1 MEQTKEVLPTPKNGN
16 EKLRELYERA
26 SEIRMMQLMFMK
38 DLETKYKSF
47 ETTSNINSSVK

>member
-1 MEQTKEVLPTPKNGN
+1 MEQTKEVLPSPKNGN